1 MAIVRDHDDRAGE
14 DAQRLG
20 QCLAHFQIE
29 MVGRFIKQQHVGFAP
44 GDQGQR
50 QACALA
56 AGEAIDILEGA
67 IAGEVPA
74 AEEVAE
80 LLHA

>member
-1 MAIVRDHDDRAGE
+1 MRDHDDCAGE

-29 MVGRFIKQQHVGFAP
+29 MVGRFVEQQNVRLAP

-50 QACALA
+50 QACAFA
-56 AGEAIDILEGA
+56 AGKAIDILEGA
-67 IAGEVPA
+67 IAGEIPA